1 MYLNLYSIKRG
12 SYEMDINKLKTF
24 LLVSQFGSFRGAAE
38 RLYLSP
44 RAVSKQMNQIENE
57 LGVKLFKRSK
67 NQTSL
72 TTEGKAFTVTA
83 QDIVNTYNNA
93 LTKIRTNKLQNT
105 EKMTAGI
112 SSPTQSTICQT
123 VLTKFLEDNPK
134 VQIDIEQESGKRL
147 ISLVNAGALDFCIT
161 PFYKTKDSDNHLPG
175 LSKIDLFVGELD
187 VGLSKM
193 NPLSKK
199 NSINLKEL
207 SNLNVLYYTPFGSNF
222 LKKTFLTKFAG
233 LINSNRI
240 HPVSTLEQRDL
251 MVAANKGFGF
261 YPSILKDEEELEN
274 PLINFLPINN
284 DCNKYYSSSLWYNK
298 KNKNSALKKL
308 IAEFKK

>member
-1 MYLNLYSIKRG
+1 
-12 SYEMDINKLKTF
+12 MDINKLKTF
-24 LLVSQFGSFRGAAE
+24 LLVSQFGSFRAAAE

-57 LGVKLFKRSK
+57 LGVKLFRRSK

-72 TTEGKAFTVTA
+72 TQEGKAFTVTA

-93 LTKIRTNKLQNT
+93 VTRIKTAKNTTTKKLI
-105 EKMTAGI
+105 AGI

-134 VQIDIEQESGKRL
+134 VQIDIQQENSKRL
-147 ISLVNAGALDFCIT
+147 IYLVDKQKLDFCIT
-161 PFYKTKDSDNHLPG
+161 PFYKTKNSDTHLPN
-175 LSKIDLFVGELD
+175 LLKIDLYVGELY

-193 NPLSKK
+193 NPLSSQE
-199 NSINLKEL
+199 NVDLRDL
-207 SNLNVLYYTPFGSNF
+207 SNFDVLYYTPFGSTF
-222 LKKTFLTKFAG
+222 LKRTFLTKFAG
-233 LINSNRI
+233 LLNPAQI

-251 MVAANKGFGF
+251 MVATNKGFGF

-274 PLINFLPINN
+274 PLINFLPISNK
-284 DCNKYYSSSLWYNK
+284 CNRFYSSSLWYSK
-298 KNKNSALKKL
+298 QNKNPALVKL
-308 IAEFKK
+308 IAEFKNK